1 MIVGTAG
8 HIDHGKTSLV
18 KVITGIDADRLK
30 EEKERGITIDLGFA
44 YWERPEGAV
53 VGFVDVP
60 GHERF
65 VHTMLAGA
73 QSLDLVMLVIAVDD
87 GIMPQTRE
95 HLELVCL
102 LGLDRALVALTKID
116 AVTPER
122 VAAVAA
128 EIDAWLADTP
138 LAGSSIFPVSS
149 LTGEGLPALVAA
161 LDVEQGNVAARVTE
175 RLFRLSVD
183 RCFTL
188 QGAGVVVTGMVLDGQ
203 VAVGDEVVVSPSGLT
218 ARIRSLHAQNRKAQ
232 IGRAGDRCALNL
244 AGPDI
249 AKDAISRGDM
259 IVAAASHAPSTRID
273 AEITVAPGATKG
285 LTQWMPA
292 RLHHATT
299 EVGARIVLLGDGTPK
314 SGERTR
320 VQLVLDQP
328 IAARALDRFVLRD
341 VSASRT
347 LAGGR
352 LLDLRPPDRKRRT
365 PERLAVLDAI
375 SEPDPVLALA
385 RLVRASA
392 VAIDLD
398 AFARDRGGDAD
409 LADRWCD
416 AAGAVI
422 FIAGR
427 QRFALSR
434 DWLEALR
441 ERLAAA
447 LVTFHAANPDLSGTG
462 LERLRLQT
470 AAKTPAPLFRALLR
484 GFAGEGSI
492 VIDGNW
498 VRLASHQVEFSLE
511 EENLWQEIGDHLA
524 GPERFRPPRVR
535 DIANQIGEAEED
547 IRRLFRRLGR
557 SGEIDEVAQDHFLL
571 RRTLGEIVAI
581 AAGLEVAAG
590 GWFTAALLR
599 DALEVA
605 SGATVGRKV
614 VIQIL
619 EFLDRHGVTIRR
631 GDQRRI
637 NPHRRDLFS
646 AIPANETGAAPA
658 GSTATMFHGRESS
671 LVGRPDFKSGWG
683 RETVSGGFDCHSLPP
698 QLHLETKRAGHA

>member
-1 MIVGTAG
+1 MIIGTAG

-18 KVITGIDADRLK
+18 KAITGIDADRLK

-44 YWERPEGAV
+44 YWERPTGAI

-73 QSLDLVMLVIAVDD
+73 QSLDLVMLVVAADD

-95 HLELVCL
+95 HLELVAL

-116 AVTPER
+116 AVAPER
-122 VAAVAA
+122 VATVSA
-128 EIDAWLADTP
+128 EIDDWLAETP
-138 LAGSSIFPVSS
+138 LAGSPIFPVSS

-161 LDVEQGNVAARVTE
+161 LDTEQSEVAARGAD
-175 RLFRLSVD
+175 RIFRLSVD
-183 RCFTL
+183 RSFTL
-188 QGAGVVVTGMVLDGQ
+188 QGAGVVVTGMVLDGA

-244 AGPDI
+244 AGPGI
-249 AKDAISRGDM
+249 VKDAISRGDM
-259 IVAAASHAPSTRID
+259 VVAAMSHAPSARID
-273 AEITVAPGATKG
+273 AEIMVAPGASKG

-314 SGERTR
+314 PGERTQ

-347 LAGGR
+347 LGGGR
-352 LLDLRPPDRKRRT
+352 FLDLRPPDRKRRT
-365 PERLAVLDAI
+365 PERLAILDAMAQ
-375 SEPDPVLALA
+375 PDPAQALA
-385 RLVRASA
+385 RLVRASGA
-392 VAIDLD
+392 AIDLD
-398 AFARDRGGDAD
+398 IFARDRGGDAD
-409 LADRWCD
+409 LATRWCE
-416 AAGAVI
+416 AAGALV
-422 FIAGR
+422 FLAGR
-427 QRFALSR
+427 QRFALSQ
-434 DWLEALR
+434 DWLQGLR
-441 ERLAAA
+441 ERLTAA
-447 LVTFHAANPDLSGTG
+447 LTTFHAANPDLAGTG
-462 LERLRLQT
+462 IERLRLQT
-470 AAKTPAPLFRALLR
+470 AAKTQAPLFRALLR
-484 GFAGEGSI
+484 GFAGEGLI

-498 VRLASHQVEFSLE
+498 VRLASHQIEISLE
-511 EENLWQEIGDHLA
+511 EENLWHEVGGHLA

-535 DIANQIGEAEED
+535 DIANQFGEDEED

-557 SGEIDEVAQDHFLL
+557 AGEIDEVARDHFLL
-571 RRTLGEIVAI
+571 RRTVDEIVAI
-581 AAGLEVAAG
+581 ASGIEAAAA

-614 VIQIL
+614 AIQIL

-631 GDQRRI
+631 GDHRRI

-646 AIPANETGAAPA
+646 AAPDE
-658 GSTATMFHGRESS
+658 SIVPGRESS

-683 RETVSGGFDCHSLPP
+683 RETVSGGFDSHSLPP
-698 QLHLETKRAGHA
+698 SFYPEPKRAGHA